1 MWLQKCTGSAINKT
15 EERNPNKTLI
25 VKDERD
31 VLCYRTRAATQLYF
45 TCKHTDID
53 DSGIGSVRPNYTF
66 ALGPFALGS

>member
-1 MWLQKCTGSAINKT
+1 MKAMF
-15 EERNPNKTLI
+15 
-25 VKDERD
+25 
-31 VLCYRTRAATQLYF
+31 LCYRTRAATQLYF